1 MSEWITQVALET
13 WRIALEMAPYIVL
26 GLIAAVFIYAVFPKD
41 RIQRWMGKR
50 GIGSIAKAAVAGIPL
65 PLCSCGVVPV
75 AMTLRRSGAS
85 DGATVSFLVSEPETG
100 PDSIAVTW
108 ALINPLMT
116 VVRPVAAL
124 ISAMTTGLAVE
135 KFAPS
140 RARQENRTYGTNATY
155 ASWGERLRSSF
166 LYVMHDF
173 LPDIANWLV
182 IGIVISGVLAVL
194 IPANWFEN
202 LGAFSQM
209 VMGVVVGIPLYIC
222 ASASTPIAAVFL
234 AKGMSPGAALVFL
247 LVGPATNAA
256 TFLVIMREL
265 GVRTSVVYLVAMIVS
280 AVALGLVVNA
290 TMGPLDWT
298 PNIADAAHGE
308 HIGVIHWVGLAV
320 LIVALAYVWLRQLT
334 KSSHA
339 RSRALHKSGTPAN

>member
-1 MSEWITQVALET
+1 MTERVTQVATET

-26 GLIAAVFIYAVFPKD
+26 GLIAAVLIYAVFPKD

-50 GIGSIAKAAVAGIPL
+50 GIGSIVKGALAGIPL

-75 AMTLRRSGAS
+75 AMTLKRNGAS

-124 ISAMTTGLAVE
+124 ITAMASGLAVE
-135 KFAPS
+135 KFAPGQTS
-140 RARQENRTYGTNATY
+140 EANGTYGTNGTY
-155 ASWGERLRSSF
+155 ASWGERLRQSF

-202 LGAFSQM
+202 LGSFTQM

-256 TFLVIMREL
+256 SFLVIMREL
-265 GVRTSVVYLVAMIVS
+265 GVRTSVVYLIGMIVT
-280 AVALGLVVNA
+280 AVALGLIVDA
-290 TMGPLDWT
+290 TMGSLDWT
-298 PNIADAAHGE
+298 PNIADAMHGE
-308 HIGVIHWVGLAV
+308 HIGVFHWVGLGV
-320 LIVALAYVWLRQLT
+320 LILALGYVWIRQPV
-334 KSSHA
+334 KS
-339 RSRALHKSGTPAN
+339 RLIRGDGPALPKSGS

>member
-1 MSEWITQVALET
+1 MSEWITQVAVET

-50 GIGSIAKAAVAGIPL
+50 GIGSIVKGALAGIPL

-75 AMTLRRSGAS
+75 AMTLKRNGAS

-124 ISAMTTGLAVE
+124 ITAMTTGLTVE
-135 KFAPS
+135 RFAPS
-140 RARQENRTYGTNATY
+140 RATEQNGTNGTERTYG
-155 ASWGERLRSSF
+155 SLSERLRNSF
-166 LYVMHDF
+166 VYVMHDF

-182 IGIVISGVLAVL
+182 IGIVISGVLAVV

-202 LGAFSQM
+202 LGSFTQM

-256 TFLVIMREL
+256 SFLVIMREL
-265 GVRTSVVYLVAMIVS
+265 GVRTSVVYLIGMIVT
-280 AVALGLVVNA
+280 AVALGLLVNA
-290 TMGPLDWT
+290 TMGSLDWT
-298 PNIADAAHGE
+298 PNISDAAHGE
-308 HIGVIHWVGLAV
+308 HIGVFHWAGLGLLLA
-320 LIVALAYVWLRQLT
+320 ALVYVWWRQLRIASVKKERT
-334 KSSHA
+334 RVA
-339 RSRALHKSGTPAN
+339 ATQ

>member
-1 MSEWITQVALET
+1 MIDWLTQVAIET

-26 GLIAAVFIYAVFPKD
+26 GLIAAVLVYAVFPKD
-41 RIQRWMGKR
+41 RIRRWMGKR
-50 GIGSIAKAAVAGIPL
+50 GIGSIVKGALAGIPL

-75 AMTLRRSGAS
+75 AMTLKRNGAS

-124 ISAMTTGLAVE
+124 ITAITTGLAVE

-140 RARQENRTYGTNATY
+140 AQVQEQRTNGTEGTSS
-155 ASWGERLRSSF
+155 SWSERLKNSF

-202 LGAFSQM
+202 LGSFTQM

-234 AKGMSPGAALVFL
+234 SKGMSPGAALVFL

-256 TFLVIMREL
+256 SFLVIMREL
-265 GVRTSVVYLVAMIVS
+265 GTRTSLVYLIGMIVT
-280 AVALGLVVNA
+280 AVALGLIVDA
-290 TMGPLDWT
+290 TMGSLDWT

-308 HIGVIHWVGLAV
+308 HIGVFHWVGLAV
-320 LIVALAYVWLRQLT
+320 LIVALVYVWMRQLT
-334 KSSHA
+334 KSRLA
-339 RSRALHKSGTPAN
+339 RSVALHKINSPAA

>member
-1 MSEWITQVALET
+1 MTAWLTQLSIET
-13 WRIALEMAPYIVL
+13 WRIALEMAPYVVL
-26 GLIAAVFIYAVFPKD
+26 GLAAAVLVYAVFPKE
-41 RIQRWMGKR
+41 RIQNWMGKR
-50 GIGSIAKAAVAGIPL
+50 GIGSIVKGALAGIPL

-75 AMTLRRSGAS
+75 AMTLKRSGAS

-124 ISAMTTGLAVE
+124 ITAITTGLAVE
-135 KFAPS
+135 RIAPS
-140 RARQENRTYGTNATY
+140 TNVHERRTIETDRTQNA
-155 ASWGERLRSSF
+155 WNERLKRSC

-202 LGAFSQM
+202 LGSFAQM
-209 VMGVVVGIPLYIC
+209 IMGVVVGVPLYIC

-256 TFLVIMREL
+256 SFLVIAREL
-265 GVRTSVVYLVAMIVS
+265 GVKTAAVYLIGMIVT
-280 AVALGLVVNA
+280 AIALGVLVNA
-290 TMGPLDWT
+290 TMGSLDWT
-298 PNIADAAHGE
+298 PRIADPAHGE
-308 HIGVIHWVGLAV
+308 HIGLFHYSGLV
-320 LIVALAYVWLRQLT
+320 LLVSALMYVWARQLAKRT
-334 KSSHA
+334 RGTRVTVPKSLA
-339 RSRALHKSGTPAN
+339 